1 MKILLI
7 IHEYLDP
14 NSGAAGSTWK
24 LGQEYQKLG
33 HQVTHYSF
41 DDLPQKMS
49 PILKEVFFPIF
60 VAIHISKIL
69 KEKEV
74 DIVDASTG
82 DAWLWAKVFRKFNR
96 KNPVLVTRSHGLEHM
111 MHLANKEDLLQKNM
125 SLSWKYPLYRGTVQ
139 LWQVKQSLLDANF
152 VYLLNNQEKDYVVKE
167 LKVKSKD
174 AYVFPNGIPNSFL
187 NLPFK
192 SQAHTEKEIIQIAIV
207 STFIPRKGI
216 NYSVPALNNILKLYP
231 QVKISLLG
239 TECRECSSTEQVY
252 SRFYPI
258 VRDRILVVRRFQH
271 EELPQLLKDHQIKLL
286 ASVSEGFGKALV
298 EAMACG
304 LVPVATSTPGPLD
317 IITNGYDGII
327 VPPRNSVAI
336 EQALKKLIDDR
347 IFLEQLRRNAYNT
360 AQKYGWSEIA
370 KNRLSIY
377 SQGLHNRKSNQIRQ
391 VV

>member
-7 IHEYLDP
+7 IHEHLDP

-24 LGQEYQKLG
+24 LGQEYQKFG
-33 HQVTHYSF
+33 HKVTHYSF

-60 VAIHISKIL
+60 VAIHISKML
-69 KEKEV
+69 KEQKV

-96 KNPVLVTRSHGLEHM
+96 KIPILVTRSHGLEHM
-111 MHLANKEDLLQKNM
+111 MHLANKEDILQKNM
-125 SLSWKYPLYRGTVQ
+125 SLSWKYPLYRGTLQ
-139 LWQVKQSLLDANF
+139 LWQVKQSLLDANL
-152 VYLLNNQEKDYVVKE
+152 VYLLNHQEKDFVVKK

-192 SQAHTEKEIIQIAIV
+192 SQANAEEEIIQIAVV

-216 NYSVPALNNILKLYP
+216 NYSVPALNNILKLHP
-231 QVKISLLG
+231 QVKISFLG

-252 SRFYPI
+252 ARFYPT
-258 VRDRILVVRRFQH
+258 VRDRIKVFPRFQH
-271 EELPQLLKDHQIKLL
+271 EELPQLLEGHQIKLL
-286 ASVSEGFGKALV
+286 ASVSEGFGKALI

-317 IITNGYDGII
+317 ILTNGYDGII
-327 VPPRNSVAI
+327 VPPRNSIAI

-360 AQKYGWSEIA
+360 AQKYSWSEIA

-377 SQGLHNRKSNQIRQ
+377 SQGLYDSESNQVRQ